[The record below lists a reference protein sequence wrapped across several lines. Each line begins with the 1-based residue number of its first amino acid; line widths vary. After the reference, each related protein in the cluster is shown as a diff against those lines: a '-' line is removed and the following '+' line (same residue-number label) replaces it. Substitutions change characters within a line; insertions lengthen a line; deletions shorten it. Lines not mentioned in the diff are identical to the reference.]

1 MVYRWYDRWNE
12 GISYMENLIQEEKLK
27 VKETVV
33 EGFEKMPEA
42 FIGLFNGSNT
52 GKMVVKIGDAAVAV
66 VAQPPKEKAQC
77 HVVALLLSVRKS

>member
-1 MVYRWYDRWNE
+1 MVYRWYNRWNE

-52 GKMVVKIGDAAVAV
+52 GKMLVKI
-66 VAQPPKEKAQC
+66 K
-77 HVVALLLSVRKS
+77 